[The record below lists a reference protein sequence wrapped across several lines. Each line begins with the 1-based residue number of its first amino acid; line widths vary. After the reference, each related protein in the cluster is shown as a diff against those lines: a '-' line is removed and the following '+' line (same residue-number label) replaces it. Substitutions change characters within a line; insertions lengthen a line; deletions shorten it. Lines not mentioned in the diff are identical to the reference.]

1 MKKPI
6 PQAEPP
12 GTTTPPV
19 VMLRLPQVMRITGL
33 CRTMVYELEAAGRF
47 PRRVKI
53 GERAVAWVQ
62 AEVDAWNV
70 ERVAQSRG
78 GTSPTDAGASARC
91 ARSPTRAAV

>member
-1 MKKPI
+1 MRKPI
-6 PQAEPP
+6 PQDEPSR
-12 GTTTPPV
+12 TTPSV
-19 VMLRLPQVMRITGL
+19 VMLRLPQVMRMTGL

-62 AEVDAWNV
+62 AEVQAWNA
-70 ERVAQSRG
+70 ERVARSRG
-78 GTSPTDAGASARC
+78 GTSVTDAGASARC